1 MEADDDQAT
10 DDPEENNE
18 KNQRKELTPWGRRVA
33 LGALVAAVAALALTN
48 PLAAGVL
55 AALAALVWAVF
66 RFVLTPASG
75 WFRETALPWGID
87 KYRDFLSAVFE
98 RDYDVKWAVF
108 RNAGALAALAGGV
121 VLAAVGGAVRL
132 ALGPIPGWV
141 FLGPGALLAG
151 LGLLGT
157 LLLGIETLALGR
169 WRSVK
174 AGLALGAIAAFFAAW
189 QTLSG
194 ALPIWQAALFLAPA
208 ALVVGAGLLGALVFG
223 DRQRLVLTDNRARVL
238 TVAIGGFVSV
248 AGLFAVVG
256 PGQAFFPETDP
267 NQIRVAI
274 EAPLG
279 TNLQGTN
286 RLTELAQERIDRVL
300 VENDDARASIKNIV
314 AQVGVAASGQ
324 GQSGGEEPRPERA
337 SITVN
342 FIDFAERA
350 ESSAETIRTVRQ
362 AFDGFL
368 GAEITVDQGSLGPPA
383 GPPVNVEVRGENY
396 GRVQET
402 ALGLRRA
409 LERAAETGDAPGL
422 VDATTNVEQGRPEVA
437 VQVDR
442 ERAARF
448 GLSTDAVARVVRTAV
463 AGTVADTY
471 REGEDEYDIVVQLQ
485 EESRGQIESLNT
497 LTVPGP
503 QGRVPLLAVATVETT
518 GGPGAIRRLGL
529 EPVVTVQADAGP
541 DAGDNEVLAAAREVV
556 NGYDVPAGVE
566 VAFTG
571 QAEEQ
576 SESFQFLA
584 IALVAALALITLVL
598 IAKFDSLTVTLTVLL
613 AVGFTFSGVI
623 LALTFSGTPFSLFAF
638 LGLITLAGIVV
649 DDDIVLH
656 EFANRELDDGASDR
670 DAYLEAGTSRFR
682 QVVVTAITTMVGLI
696 PLTFGINLDFVGLVT
711 ELEPGLHI
719 GSENSQ
725 FWGPL
730 GIAIIGG
737 LPIAVVVTLG
747 VAPALRS
754 ALSSAEAWATRTLT
768 RPAGDERDGDKTS
781 TDSLPDDPPPSDST
795 AEGE

>member
-1 MEADDDQAT
+1 M
-10 DDPEENNE
+10 
-18 KNQRKELTPWGRRVA
+18 A
-33 LGALVAAVAALALTN
+33 LGALAAAVVAVALAN
-48 PLAAGVL
+48 PLAAAVL
-55 AALAALVWAVF
+55 AGIVALLWAVF
-66 RFVLTPASG
+66 RFALRPASG

-87 KYRDFLSAVFE
+87 RYREFLGAAFE
-98 RDYDVKWAVF
+98 RDYDVKWAVL
-108 RNAGALAALAGGV
+108 RNAGALAALAVGV
-121 VLAAVGGAVRL
+121 VLAAIGAAVRFGV
-132 ALGPIPGWV
+132 GPIPGWV

-157 LLLGIETLALGR
+157 LLLGIETMMLGR
-169 WRSVK
+169 WRTVK
-174 AGLALGAIAAFFAAW
+174 AGLAVGAVAAFFAAW
-189 QTLSG
+189 QTFTG
-194 ALPIWQAALFLAPA
+194 ALPIYQAAFFLAPA
-208 ALVVGAGLLGALVFG
+208 ALVVGSGLIGALVMG
-223 DRQRLVLTDNRARVL
+223 GRDRLVLTDNRARVL
-238 TVAIGGFVSV
+238 TVAIGAFVSV

-267 NQIRVAI
+267 SQILVTI

-286 RLTELAQERIDRVL
+286 RLTELAQQRIDRLL
-300 VENDDARASIKNIV
+300 VEDGDARGGVKNVV

-324 GQSGGEEPRPERA
+324 NQSGGEEPRPERA
-337 SITVN
+337 TITVN
-342 FIDFAERA
+342 FVDFAERA
-350 ESSAETIRTVRQ
+350 EPSSQTLRKVRER
-362 AFDGFL
+362 FDEFL
-368 GAEITVDQGSLGPPA
+368 GAEVTISKGSLGPPA
-383 GPPVNVEVRGENY
+383 GPPVNVEVRGDDY
-396 GRVQET
+396 GRVQEV

-409 LERAAETGDAPGL
+409 LERAAETGEAPGL

-485 EESRGQIESLNT
+485 ETSRDNIESLRT

-503 QGRVPLLAVATVETT
+503 RGRVPLLAVATVETT

-529 EPVVTVQADAGP
+529 EPVVTVSADAGP
-541 DAGDNEVLAAAREVV
+541 GAGDNEVLASARQVV

-576 SESFQFLA
+576 SESFQFLF
-584 IALVAALALITLVL
+584 IALVSALALITLVL

-613 AVGFTFSGVI
+613 AVGFSFAGV
-623 LALTFSGTPFSLFAF
+623 LLGLTLSATPFSLFAF

-656 EFANRELDDGASDR
+656 EFANAEMDDGASER

-696 PLTFGINLDFVGLVT
+696 PLTFGVNLDFVGLVT
-711 ELEPGLHI
+711 ELEPGFHI

-730 GIAIIGG
+730 GTAIISG
-737 LPIAVVVTLG
+737 LPLAVVITLG
-747 VAPALRS
+747 VAPVLRS
-754 ALSSAEAWATRTLT
+754 SFDSVERYLTHTLT
-768 RPAGDERDGDKTS
+768 RPADDQDDDLE
-781 TDSLPDDPPPSDST
+781 DDPDEGDPSDS
-795 AEGE
+795 E